1 MKRRTFIASMAAAS
15 FPALARAQSSRT
27 LKFIP
32 ASNLRILDP
41 VWTTAYTTRNH
52 AYMVYDALYGQTGP
66 QAGFAATP
74 QMVEGHV
81 VEDDGKTWK
90 LSLRNGLTFHDGQ
103 RVLARDCVASVKRWG
118 ARDTF
123 GQALMQRVY
132 ELSAPDDR
140 TIVFRLSKP
149 FLQLP
154 EALGKWAG
162 SMCAIMPERLASTD
176 PFKQVTEIIG
186 SGPFRFKS
194 DERVQG
200 SLFVYEKFTG
210 YKPRESGRVDWTSGP
225 KVVHFDRIEWHVIP
239 DQATAAAALQSGEM
253 DWWEAF
259 PTPEIIPTLER
270 GGKIKTEIN
279 DPTGLCAIL
288 RPNHLWPPF
297 SNPAVRRALWG
308 AIDQTEF
315 MDAAIGTDPRFRE
328 VPVGFFTPGSPLAND
343 AGMTALTGRRDYRK
357 AKEELKAA
365 GYQGEKVALLVAADV
380 GSFKALSDVAAEMM
394 TRIGMNIDYQA
405 MDFGTV
411 LQRQTKKDPPDRSGW
426 NAQAGATG
434 GTRIISPGPNDWLR
448 CNGPKAF
455 FGWPTSP
462 KMESLRE
469 QWFDAPDTATQKK
482 LAEAIQQQA
491 FIDVPYYPL
500 GIYFVPTAYRS
511 DLTGVLNGLSLFW
524 NVRRVG

>member
-1 MKRRTFIASMAAAS
+1 
-15 FPALARAQSSRT
+15 
-27 LKFIP
+27 
-32 ASNLRILDP
+32 
-41 VWTTAYTTRNH
+41 
-52 AYMVYDALYGQTGP
+52 
-66 QAGFAATP
+66 
-74 QMVEGHV
+74 
-81 VEDDGKTWK
+81 
-90 LSLRNGLTFHDGQ
+90 
-103 RVLARDCVASVKRWG
+103 
-118 ARDTF
+118 
-123 GQALMQRVY
+123 
-132 ELSAPDDR
+132 
-140 TIVFRLSKP
+140 
-149 FLQLP
+149 
-154 EALGKWAG
+154 
-162 SMCAIMPERLASTD
+162 MCAIMPERLASTD

-210 YKPRESGRVDWTSGP
+210 YKPRESGTADWTSGP

-315 MDAAIGTDPRFRE
+315 MDAAIGTDPRFRQ
-328 VPVGFFTPGSPLAND
+328 VPVGFFTPGSPLVND
-343 AGMTALTGRRDYRK
+343 AGMTALTGKRDYRK

-365 GYQGEKVALLVAADV
+365 GYQGEKVVLLVAADV

-394 TRIGMNIDYQA
+394 TRIGMNVDYQA

-462 KMESLRE
+462 EMESLRE
-469 QWFDAPDTATQKK
+469 QWFDAPDPATQKK
-482 LAEAIQQQA
+482 LAEAIQTQA

-511 DLTGVLNGLSLFW
+511 DLTGVLSGLSLFW